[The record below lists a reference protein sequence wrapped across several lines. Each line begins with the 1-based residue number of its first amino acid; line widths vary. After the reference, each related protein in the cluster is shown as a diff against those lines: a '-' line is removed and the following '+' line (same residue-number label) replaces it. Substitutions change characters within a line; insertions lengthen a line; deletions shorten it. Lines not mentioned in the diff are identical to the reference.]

1 MYSSPSRT
9 LDALAGSRPAALP
22 LFGLVLAVIAAN
34 SAGNFALRVGMQQ
47 VGRTVSLSPIPY
59 LAAMLNGWVLAG
71 VFLLLGWLILQLSLL
86 SRADLA
92 YVLPVTA
99 VANTVAA
106 LLGAFV
112 LYEPVS
118 PAGWAGIGLISIGAC
133 LVAQTDSRTDGVY
146 ASTAP
151 RTRGSGLLRR
161 GGS

>member
-1 MYSSPSRT
+1 MTPKPEPLGASHFRT
-9 LDALAGSRPAALP
+9 FDSLAAPRPAASLP
-22 LFGLVLAVIAAN
+22 LLGLVLAVIAAN

-71 VFLLLGWLILQLSLL
+71 VFLLAGWLILQLSLL

-99 VANTVAA
+99 MANTVAA

-118 PAGWAGIGLISIGAC
+118 FAGWAGIGLISIGAC
-133 LVAQTDSRTDGVY
+133 LVAQTDSRTH
-146 ASTAP
+146 AP
-151 RTRGSGLLRR
+151 PR
-161 GGS
+161 GGCS